1 MTLRSRPVLDR
12 KHRPRWQDELRTQQ
26 LIVVG
31 FAIAIAVAIGIFG
44 AAAWN
49 GYWETHSKPVADVEG
64 TSFSKADL
72 DQRETILTME
82 LVANLQELQ
91 GQLTGGPRDQILNQQ
106 IDQLNSQASGL
117 TTTAATS
124 LVDGEVLASRAG
136 DFDVS
141 VTDDA
146 VEAEVAHRLALP
158 ERVHANLILI
168 EALPEDAEAGT
179 EPTDKQRQA
188 ALDEAQAAKE
198 RVEGGEDFA
207 TVAKDVSDDFT
218 ADSGGGLG
226 WFEDGDVAYDEYFDA
241 MADASAGDLVGP
253 IETDRGAAVLQLVER
268 REATG
273 EGPLVA
279 LLRGNGISDEEY
291 RDFVR
296 SDILD
301 DAYREHFETA
311 VVVSPADQRRVAQIL
326 IAPVSGTPVPQV
338 RARHVLIAPDPS
350 LQDQAEA
357 TDEQWAAAEAEAEE
371 VRGMLEADDA
381 DWNAIAD
388 EHSDDTGSGS
398 RGGDLGWSDPDN
410 SPYVPEF
417 SAALAELDVG
427 EISEPVRSDFGWHV
441 IQKTGERESP
451 QAEAEDIA
459 AQLEDDPD
467 SFAELAEQYSEDPE
481 SAADGGEVGWVARYQ
496 LSRIQEDAVFA
507 LGEVG
512 EISPVI
518 DAGEAGIVIYQLL
531 ETNDSR
537 AIEADRLDEI
547 RANGFERWLDE
558 VVRNGVETWL
568 DPQYETSP
576 TTAA

>member
-49 GYWETHSKPVADVEG
+49 GYWETHSRPVADVEG

-106 IDQLNSQASGL
+106 IEQLNSQASGL
-117 TTTAATS
+117 TSAAAAS
-124 LVDGEVLASRAG
+124 LVDGEVLTSRAG

-146 VEAEVAHRLALP
+146 VDAEVAHRLALP

-179 EPTDKQRQA
+179 EPTDEQRQT

-218 ADSGGGLG
+218 GDSGGGLG
-226 WFEDGDVAYDEYFDA
+226 WFEDGDVAYDEYFEA

-338 RARHVLIAPDPS
+338 RARHVLISPDPS

-381 DWNAIAD
+381 DWNAIAE
-388 EHSDDTGSGS
+388 EHSDDTGSGT

-417 SAALAELDVG
+417 AAALAELEVG
-427 EISEPVRSDFGWHV
+427 EISEPIRSQFGYHV

-459 AQLEDDPD
+459 AQLADDPD
-467 SFAELAEQYSEDPE
+467 AFAALAEQYSEDPE
-481 SAADGGEVGWVARYQ
+481 TASDGGELGWVARYQ

-512 EISPVI
+512 EISPVV

-531 ETNDSR
+531 ETNDSQE
-537 AIEADRLDEI
+537 IEADRLDEI

-568 DPQYETSP
+568 DPQYQTSP

>member
-49 GYWETHSKPVADVEG
+49 GYWETHSRPIANVAG
-64 TSFSKADL
+64 TSFDQADL
-72 DQRETILTME
+72 AERETILTME
-82 LVANLQELQ
+82 LVANIQELQ
-91 GQLTGGPRDQILNQQ
+91 GQLTGGPRDQILQQ
-106 IDQLNSQASGL
+106 QLDQLNAQSSSL
-117 TTTAATS
+117 TTTAAAS
-124 LVDGEVLASRAG
+124 LVEGEVLASRAG

-141 VTDDA
+141 ISDDQID
-146 VEAEVAHRLALP
+146 AEVARRLALA

-179 EPTDKQRQA
+179 EPTDEQRQA
-188 ALDEAQAAKE
+188 AIEEAQAAKE

-207 TVAKDVSDDFT
+207 AVATDVSDDFT
-218 ADSGGGLG
+218 ASTGGGLG

-241 MADASAGDLVGP
+241 LADASAGDLVGP

-273 EGPLVA
+273 EGPLLA
-279 LLRGNGISDEEY
+279 LLRGNGISDEAY
-291 RDFVR
+291 REFVR
-296 SDILD
+296 GDILD
-301 DAYREHFETA
+301 DGYRDHFETA
-311 VVVSPADQRRVAQIL
+311 VVVSPAEQRRVAQIF

-338 RARHVLIAPDPS
+338 RARHVLISPDPT

-371 VRGMLEADDA
+371 VRGLLEADDA
-381 DWNAIAD
+381 DWNAIAE
-388 EHSDDTGSGS
+388 EHSDDTGSGT
-398 RGGDLGWSDPDN
+398 RGGDLGWSDPEN
-410 SPYVPEF
+410 SPYVAEF
-417 SAALAELDVG
+417 SAALAELEVG
-427 EISEPVRSDFGWHV
+427 EISEPIRSQFGYHV

-459 AQLEDDPD
+459 AQLADDPD
-467 SFAELAEQYSEDPE
+467 AFADLAKQYSEDPE
-481 SAADGGEVGWVARYQ
+481 TASDGGELGWVARYQ
-496 LSRIQEDAVFA
+496 LGRMQEDAVFA
-507 LGEVG
+507 LDEVG
-512 EISPVI
+512 EISPVV
-518 DAGEAGIVIYQLL
+518 DAGEAGIAIYRLL
-531 ETNDSR
+531 ETSDSQE
-537 AIEADRLDEI
+537 IDADRLDEI
-547 RANGFERWLDE
+547 RSNGFERWLDE

-568 DPQYETSP
+568 DPQYQTS

>member
-49 GYWETHSKPVADVEG
+49 GYWETHSRPVADVEG

-106 IDQLNSQASGL
+106 IEQLNSQASGL
-117 TTTAATS
+117 TSAAAAS
-124 LVDGEVLASRAG
+124 LVDGEVLTSRAG

-146 VEAEVAHRLALP
+146 VDAEVAHRLALP

-179 EPTDKQRQA
+179 EPTDEQRQT

-218 ADSGGGLG
+218 GDSGGGLG
-226 WFEDGDVAYDEYFDA
+226 WFEDGDVAYDEYFEA

-338 RARHVLIAPDPS
+338 RARHVLISPDPS

-381 DWNAIAD
+381 DWNAIAE
-388 EHSDDTGSGS
+388 EHSDDTGSGT

-417 SAALAELDVG
+417 AAALAELEVG
-427 EISEPVRSDFGWHV
+427 EISEPIRSQFGYHV

-459 AQLEDDPD
+459 AHLADDPD
-467 SFAELAEQYSEDPE
+467 AFAALAEQYSEDPE
-481 SAADGGEVGWVARYQ
+481 TASDGGELGWVARYQ

-512 EISPVI
+512 EISPVV

-531 ETNDSR
+531 ETNDSKE
-537 AIEADRLDEI
+537 IEADRLDEI

-568 DPQYETSP
+568 DPQYQTS

>member
-1 MTLRSRPVLDR
+1 M
-12 KHRPRWQDELRTQQ
+12 
-26 LIVVG
+26 
-31 FAIAIAVAIGIFG
+31 
-44 AAAWN
+44 
-49 GYWETHSKPVADVEG
+49 
-64 TSFSKADL
+64 
-72 DQRETILTME
+72 
-82 LVANLQELQ
+82 
-91 GQLTGGPRDQILNQQ
+91 
-106 IDQLNSQASGL
+106 
-117 TTTAATS
+117 
-124 LVDGEVLASRAG
+124 
-136 DFDVS
+136 
-141 VTDDA
+141 
-146 VEAEVAHRLALP
+146 
-158 ERVHANLILI
+158 HANLILI

-179 EPTDKQRQA
+179 EPTDEQRQA

-357 TDEQWAAAEAEAEE
+357 TDAQWAAAEAEAEE

-381 DWNAIAD
+381 DWNAIAG

-398 RGGDLGWSDPDN
+398 RGGDLGWSDPEN

-417 SAALAELDVG
+417 SAALAELEVG

-459 AQLEDDPD
+459 AQLEEDPD
-467 SFAELAEQYSEDPE
+467 SFAELAKQYSEDPE
-481 SAADGGEVGWVARYQ
+481 SAADGGELGWVARYQ

-518 DAGEAGIVIYQLL
+518 DAGESGIVIYQLL
-531 ETNDSR
+531 ETSDSQE
-537 AIEADRLDEI
+537 IEADRLDEI

>member
-49 GYWETHSKPVADVEG
+49 GYWETHSRPVADVEG

-106 IDQLNSQASGL
+106 IEQLNSQASGL

-146 VEAEVAHRLALP
+146 VDAEVAKRLALP

-179 EPTDKQRQA
+179 EPTDEQRQA

-253 IETDRGAAVLQLVER
+253 IETDRGAAVLELVER

-311 VVVSPADQRRVAQIL
+311 VVVSPADQRRVAQIF

-398 RGGDLGWSDPDN
+398 RGGDLGWSDPEN

-417 SAALAELDVG
+417 SAALAELEVG

-459 AQLEDDPD
+459 AQLADDPD

-481 SAADGGEVGWVARYQ
+481 SAADGGELGWVARYQ

-512 EISPVI
+512 EISPVV

-531 ETNDSR
+531 ETSDSR
-537 AIEADRLDEI
+537 EIEADRLDEI
-547 RANGFERWLDE
+547 RTNGFERWLDE